1 MKRRVIAR
9 VLSFCVLD
17 GLCLCIQRET
27 KTTNAKKKG
36 VVWCMLSMTGLIM
49 SVSFL
54 FIGESLEDWYNAGPS
69 SAWTAAVK
77 AVVVKGDGTNLYE

>member
-1 MKRRVIAR
+1 MKGQQTPIYN
-9 VLSFCVLD
+9 
-17 GLCLCIQRET
+17 I
-27 KTTNAKKKG
+27 
-36 VVWCMLSMTGLIM
+36 
-49 SVSFL
+49 L

>member
-1 MKRRVIAR
+1 MKRRVIDR
-9 VLSFCVLD
+9 VLSFCGLAVLFVHSA
-17 GLCLCIQRET
+17 RN
-27 KTTNAKKKG
+27 KPTNAKRKG

-54 FIGESLEDWYNAGPS
+54 FIGESLEDWYNVGPS